1 MCISI
6 HAFHVYKRL
15 TPFLLRRKVRLRR
28 NDENLVLTILYQNF
42 TVVCPC
48 VQDSS
53 KFSQISCIVGEPSS
67 PGRQVLVHE
76 DSTFV
81 GARLQFVALSE
92 CFVSATFALEFHEHG
107 ARAICLCRLVLH
119 SDSVTPNDIVGLER
133 WRDTHLLVDN
143 VNYCVV

>member
-6 HAFHVYKRL
+6 HTFHIYKRL

-28 NDENLVLTILYQNF
+28 NDENLVLTILYQDF

-53 KFSQISCIVGEPSS
+53 KFSQISCIAGEPSA

-76 DSTFV
+76 DSTFI
-81 GARLQFVALSE
+81 GTRLQFVALSE
-92 CFVSATFALEFHEHG
+92 DFVFAIFIPILLFG
-107 ARAICLCRLVLH
+107 TILLLYLTDLPPYIVIWPIRLFG
-119 SDSVTPNDIVGLER
+119 TRE
-133 WRDTHLLVDN
+133 
-143 VNYCVV
+143 